1 MSIRAGELREKISIE
16 RPIRTAIGGGAYDT
30 TYESLLDTF
39 AAVTEERSN
48 PLLVAD
54 QEQIVNYVHFKIR
67 YRPDIFLNKGDRLT
81 WRGFHY
87 IINNAKVDP
96 LRTQIDIYVNS
107 KMETSSR
114 EPIITT

>member
-1 MSIRAGELREKISIE
+1 MLRAGELREKIQVSEPLRI
-16 RPIRTAIGGGAYDT
+16 PIGGGSHDT
-30 TYESLLDTF
+30 TYPTVKLNTF
-39 AAVTEERSN
+39 ASVIEERSN

-67 YRPDIFLNKGDRLT
+67 YRPSIFLNIGDRLT

-107 KMETSSR
+107 EMKTSSR